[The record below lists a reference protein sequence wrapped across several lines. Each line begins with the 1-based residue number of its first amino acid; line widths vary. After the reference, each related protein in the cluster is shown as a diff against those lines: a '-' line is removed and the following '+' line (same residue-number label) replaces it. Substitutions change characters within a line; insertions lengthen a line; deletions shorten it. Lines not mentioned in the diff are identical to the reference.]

1 LVWEQECRQWE
12 HTKDF
17 KVVKMTGTAKQ
28 RQKALFSDAQIY
40 LCNYESLD
48 WLSMQL
54 DHYFIHQGRPLPF
67 SAIIYDEISK
77 MKTPSSKRFKR
88 WMRISK
94 SFDIRIGMTADASTN
109 GIKDL
114 WSQFYLIDGG
124 KRLGDNYKEFMNIY
138 FSQNLRRLK
147 TGRSFIEYKE
157 LNYSRDLITK
167 AVKDITLV
175 IKVEDHLEMPKLNFI
190 KRYCELPKKDLKRY
204 NNLKKE
210 LAFNLSSGKEVLVKS
225 ATSLT
230 SKLLQFSNGQVY
242 NYSVDGDIETRET
255 EFIHEKKYD
264 ELIEVMEGLKEECVI
279 ITYLFNFDR
288 VRIQELFPQAECL
301 TGTNDH
307 EAEDIINRF
316 QTGKLKILLL
326 HPASG
331 GHGLNLQHSCHVM
344 IWFGLTY
351 DLDLWQQCI
360 GRINRQGQTLPVL
373 IFVLMS
379 VGTIE
384 DKVLGILQEKGNV
397 SKEIKRLVS
406 S

>member
-1 LVWEQECRQWE
+1 
-12 HTKDF
+12 
-17 KVVKMTGTAKQ
+17 
-28 RQKALFSDAQIY
+28 
-40 LCNYESLD
+40 
-48 WLSMQL
+48 MQL